1 MANHKDNY
9 GRPYWEE
16 REKKK
21 LKKALIPIH
30 KLEKDLKREYNKA
43 MDAIS
48 KEVAFLMSKYA
59 ADNNLTYDEANK
71 LLNSKEMKE
80 FRYDLKTYIKLI
92 EETEDE
98 ALLLELN
105 TLSMKSRISRLE
117 EIFYQCDKL
126 INELSHN
133 TNNSIQILLSN
144 TLETSYYED
153 LYNIQKYIGIGTTF
167 AKINKDIVEN
177 ILKYPW
183 SGNDFSSR
191 IWDNRTKLK
200 KALKEEIVQMVIQG
214 KGLKETSKLLSKRL
228 NASYKNSLRIINT
241 EHARVMCEASKMAYI
256 ESEIDKYEI
265 VSTLDKRTSKIC
277 QDMDGKVFKVKD
289 GVIGK
294 NMPPFHPN
302 CRTTT
307 VGYIDD
313 EVSTRFARNNKGEPI
328 EIPSNITY
336 KEWLKMYNID
346 LNVL

>member
-1 MANHKDNY
+1 MSKIDNSKTIEY
-9 GRPYWEE
+9 FEK
-16 REKKK
+16 REAAK
-21 LKKALIPIH
+21 LKKELIKIS
-30 KLEKDLKREYNKA
+30 KLEKYLKKEYKKTL
-43 MDAIS
+43 DAIS
-48 KEVAFLMSKYA
+48 KEVAFLVSKYA
-59 ADNNLTYDEANK
+59 KDNNLTFDEANK
-71 LLNSKEMKE
+71 LLTSKEFKE

-92 EETEDE
+92 EDTGDE

-153 LYNIQKYIGIGTTF
+153 LYNIQKYTGIGTTF

-256 ESEIDKYEI
+256 ESDVDKYEI

-277 QDMDGKVFKVKD
+277 QEMDGKVFKVKD

-302 CRTTT
+302 CRSTT

-313 EVSTRFARNNKGEPI
+313 EVSTRFARDNKGNGI
-328 EIPSNITY
+328 EIASNITY
-336 KEWLKMYNID
+336 KEWKKKFNID
-346 LNVL
+346 